1 MNIINES
8 ADEIV
13 NENSTYDKN
22 INTWDELNLNTD
34 ILRGIYAY
42 GFENPSPIQC
52 KAILPILE
60 NKNVIAQAQSG
71 TGKTGAFTISALS
84 KLNLSNNTT
93 QVLILTPTRELTI
106 QITKVIRGIS
116 TMMND
121 INIKTLVGGSSVER
135 DIMDLKKNPPHI
147 IVGCMGRVYD
157 MLCRKALNYK
167 HIKLLIV
174 DEADEMLTS
183 GFKLQL
189 QSIFE
194 YLNQDIQ
201 IALFSATM
209 PSHMKSIT
217 DKFVT
222 NPVNIVVKKEQLTLE
237 GINQYYV
244 ALANDTDKYLT
255 LKDLYASMS
264 VSQCI
269 IYCNSVR
276 RVSDLY
282 ASMQDDG
289 FPVCCIHSNMDKVS
303 RENSLSEFTKGKY
316 RVLISS
322 NVTARGIDIQQVSIV
337 INFDLP
343 KCIHTY
349 LHRIGRGGR
358 WGRKGVGINF
368 ITRRDVDKM
377 REIEQYYSTE
387 INELPMNFMDNI
399 A

>member
-8 ADEIV
+8 VDEIV
-13 NENSTYDKN
+13 NENSIYDKN

-116 TMMND
+116 TMMNH
-121 INIKTLVGGSSVER
+121 INIKTLVGGSSVDR

-194 YLNQDIQ
+194 YLNEDIQ

>member
-8 ADEIV
+8 VDEIV
-13 NENSTYDKN
+13 NENSIYDKN
-22 INTWDELNLNTD
+22 IKTWDELNLNTD

-106 QITKVIRGIS
+106 QITKVIHGIS
-116 TMMND
+116 TMMNH
-121 INIKTLVGGSSVER
+121 INIKTLVGGSSVDR

-194 YLNQDIQ
+194 YLNEDIQ

>member
-93 QVLILTPTRELTI
+93 QVLILTPTRELTT

>member
-1 MNIINES
+1 MKVR
-8 ADEIV
+8 DEIV

-93 QVLILTPTRELTI
+93 QVLILTPTRELTT

-303 RENSLSEFTKGKY
+303 RENSLS
-316 RVLISS
+316 
-322 NVTARGIDIQQVSIV
+322 
-337 INFDLP
+337 DLP
-343 KCIHTY
+343 
-349 LHRIGRGGR
+349 
-358 WGRKGVGINF
+358 
-368 ITRRDVDKM
+368 
-377 REIEQYYSTE
+377 RE
-387 INELPMNFMDNI
+387 NI
-399 A
+399 VY